1 MELWFGALCLC
12 LVGFPQTCHRNEPGV
27 RRIVKLLLDRQAL
40 QAGLWPHQDD
50 IGASV
55 LLEQVA
61 GVFLNR
67 GPLMPGQVE
76 KVLGRRWP
84 PSFPFQKAGK
94 KSPNNSQFLKNHL
107 RRLLSPM
114 TLS

>member
-1 MELWFGALCLC
+1 MRG
-12 LVGFPQTCHRNEPGV
+12 
-27 RRIVKLLLDRQAL
+27 IVKLPLDRQAL

-67 GPLMPGQVE
+67 GPLMPGHVE